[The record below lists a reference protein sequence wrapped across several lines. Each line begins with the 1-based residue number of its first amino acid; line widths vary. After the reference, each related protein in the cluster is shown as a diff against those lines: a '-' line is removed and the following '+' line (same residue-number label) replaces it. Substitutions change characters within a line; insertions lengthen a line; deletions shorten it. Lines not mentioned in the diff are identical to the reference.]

1 MCNIQTQ
8 LDSFTKASKTY
19 FIGCIAVYG
28 FFIIDILLFKIQV
41 WPLADLTS
49 NEMKIKRSIFVVQTF
64 RWEESISST
73 VILFGPSEIGYLLL
87 FATPLVSAI
96 IVSLSNREKSANI
109 QSNYSYRVGFTI
121 FFILIDPII
130 ILLLESKLNYY
141 DNNFADF
148 AWIDMVDLYLSI
160 PLLIIL
166 IIIFGSINLIGKIKL
181 SPNPIVGIKVILLTI
196 VVIYSIFIF
205 IYVLGSIAN
214 ARIT

>member
-1 MCNIQTQ
+1 M
-8 LDSFTKASKTY
+8 DFFTKASKTY

-41 WPLADLTS
+41 WSVADLTS

-73 VILFGPSEIGYLLL
+73 VILFGPSEIGYFLL

-96 IVSLSNREKSANI
+96 IVSRSNREKSANI
-109 QSNYSYRVGFTI
+109 QSNYSYRVGFTV
-121 FFILIDPII
+121 FFIMIDPII

-148 AWIDMVDLYLSI
+148 TWIDMVDLYLSI
-160 PLLIIL
+160 ALLIIL
-166 IIIFGSINLIGKIKL
+166 SIIFGSINLIGKIKL
-181 SPNPIVGIKVILLTI
+181 SPNPIMGIKVVLLTI
-196 VVIYSIFIF
+196 IVIYSIFIF